1 LTNSE
6 IRRIVEVLVL
16 PDGLDRGNVSRIVG
30 ALLPADKVDE
40 DTAVKIIACLGL
52 GSERAPLQTQ
62 VQSIVGL
69 INVGVIVEVAGDGVS
84 VSYVAEDASSTV
96 WGNIPFSQLRL
107 AEVCPGNSFL
117 KCRRYI
123 AHLLFLL
130 TTRSHVKTY
139 RIQAMYVYIIYC

>member
-16 PDGLDRGNVSRIVG
+16 PDALDRGNVSRIVG

-69 INVGVIVEVAGDGVS
+69 TNVGVIVEVAGNGVS
-84 VSYVAEDASSTV
+84 VSNVAKDASSTV
-96 WGNIPFSQLRL
+96 WRNIPFSQLRV
-107 AEVCPGNSFL
+107 AEVCPGSSF
-117 KCRRYI
+117 
-123 AHLLFLL
+123 
-130 TTRSHVKTY
+130 
-139 RIQAMYVYIIYC
+139 